1 MLGASLLKTLMPLP
15 SGSYVPALRWRRAE
29 SQALLHL
36 EAPVKNSVTPLITI
50 PPIEFDFETGTA
62 KKTVHEHVHPFVARY
77 MKKWGWR
84 PSWLSLDESIAHG
97 RMNDGAHVFDYIL
110 DGLRPHGGLA
120 IPALGLGADM
130 DTKAAVS
137 RAVAA
142 DEHGVGIKLRI
153 EDLMR
158 PDTGTRIANLI
169 AEAGTSPDETDVL
182 IDMGAPEY
190 KPYGVFAAALGH
202 ALGVLAPADEFRNI
216 VLVGT
221 AIPESLA
228 SVPKGSSEIPRHDWL
243 FYQILLQNL
252 PSNMRRPLYGDHTI
266 VHPSF
271 NAVDMRALRPAG
283 KVLYTTSKTWAI
295 RKGGAFQDNRPQMHA
310 HCSAIVT
317 EPLFGFRGDDFSHG
331 DHYIAKCATGAEGPG
346 NLTRWKE
353 VGINHHITTV
363 VDGLAKIAAV
373 PSTF

>member
-36 EAPVKNSVTPLITI
+36 KDPVKNSVTPLITI
-50 PPIEFDFETGTA
+50 PPVEFDFETGTL

-77 MKKWGWR
+77 LKKWGWR

-110 DGLRPHGGLA
+110 NGLRPLGGLA
-120 IPALGLGADM
+120 IPALGFGADM

-137 RAVAA
+137 RVVAS
-142 DEHGVGIKLRI
+142 DQHGVGIILRI

-158 PDTGTRIANLI
+158 PNTGIRITELI
-169 AEAGTSPDETDVL
+169 AEAGASPDETDVL

-190 KPYGVFAAALGH
+190 KPYGVFAAALVD
-202 ALGVLAPADEFRNI
+202 ALGNLGADEFRNL

-228 SVPKGSSEIPRHDWL
+228 PVPKGSSEIPRHDWL
-243 FYQILLQNL
+243 FYHILLQNL
-252 PSNMRRPLYGDHTI
+252 PSTMRRPLYGDHTI

-271 NAVDMRALRPAG
+271 KAVDMRALRPAG

-295 RKGGAFQDNRPQMHA
+295 RKGGAFQDDRSQMHA

-331 DHYIAKCATGAEGPG
+331 DDHIAKCAIGAEGPG

-353 VGINHHITTV
+353 VSINHHITAV
-363 VDGLAKIAAV
+363 VDGLAKLAAG